1 MTAVV
6 NIHTD
11 KCHHH
16 TLVLLITDH
25 TVMRSHLIPY
35 LLLCFVAAEIR
46 TISDEDVAENA
57 LLDDNVIE
65 NTLDYDGMM
74 MDDEDRRR
82 CLIRSGLKCGAEEVL
97 EVGSVFQISSRKCS
111 NGRYPRNEDC
121 QWQFSVKNS
130 CLPKVSCQT
139 MDLVA
144 NWRRGYF
151 SSLFCFEGKIK
162 NIFNSDVKETG

>member
-11 KCHHH
+11 KYHHH

-25 TVMRSHLIPY
+25 TVMRSLLIPY
-35 LLLCFVAAEIR
+35 LLLCCVAAEIR
-46 TISDEDVAENA
+46 TNSD
-57 LLDDNVIE
+57 DDVIE
-65 NTLDYDGMM
+65 NTLDDDGGI

-97 EVGSVFQISSRKCS
+97 EVGSEFQISSRKCS

-121 QWQFSVKNS
+121 QWQFSVKDS